1 VAGGTAGYRS
11 SRGLGYGS
19 GGDAGGTTIGGF
31 AEEEAAGAVLGV
43 GLEFVLDVGDGAGSE
58 VALVERDGAVAVF
71 ATELGVSV
79 DESFGDG
86 FDLPEGFVARAG
98 GANAAAFYFTFI
110 QFFGNG
116 DDFGGQLGLS

>member
-58 VALVERDGAVAVF
+58 VALVELDGAVA
-71 ATELGVSV
+71 VSV